1 MIMLLYIFSQTCTST
16 SNSVTSTDPSTE
28 VSLSIVKIEPEDSII
43 QTDEGMFLSTAQ
55 RDGTQTSQ
63 PHKFL
68 SGDSSRV
75 SESCAGI
82 DQNNE
87 QPVLSP
93 SSSIQQLDIHLNE
106 SSKESMKKSNRC
118 SI

>member
-55 RDGTQTSQ
+55 RDETQTSHSSWFHDN
-63 PHKFL
+63 PSMSSEEN
-68 SGDSSRV
+68 SGQ
-75 SESCAGI
+75 E
-82 DQNNE
+82 E
-87 QPVLSP
+87 M
-93 SSSIQQLDIHLNE
+93 SSS
-106 SSKESMKKSNRC
+106 SMSKSGKFIELVYLF
-118 SI
+118 